1 MLAAPSNFEVFPLY
15 YASKCLIIILGLGVI
30 VYACVRKPK

>member
-1 MLAAPSNFEVFPLY
+1 MLASPSNFEVFPLY
-15 YASKCLIIILGLGVI
+15 YVSKCLIIIIGLGVI

>member
-1 MLAAPSNFEVFPLY
+1 MLASPSNFEVYPLY
-15 YASKCLIIILGLGVI
+15 YASKCLIIGIGVF